1 MSFYLFYNKCI
12 LQFIENLIY
21 KAFLIDGDNGISL
34 FESTFKELN
43 KIQDDILTGFFN
55 AINKTIDIIQ
65 ESMAKGRRVNEMNRV
80 IEAEDSTIVIYYHPL
95 SRILFC
101 SISDADDDTEKIKE
115 VIHKIAIRFW
125 KKHQSDLKVF
135 RATTEKTRFQT
146 LSADIENLTRGGK
159 IAEVFPKLLVAKSVL
174 EKVLTMGMIND
185 SDFQIALLCTEK
197 NSPLKISRKLSLKR
211 NEVDDA
217 LKKLEQL
224 DIVKM

>member
-1 MSFYLFYNKCI
+1 
-12 LQFIENLIY
+12 LIY
-21 KAFLIDGDNGISL
+21 KAYLIDGDNGISL
-34 FESTFKELN
+34 FESTFKELE

-65 ESMAKGRRVNEMNRV
+65 ESMSKGRRVNEMNRV
-80 IEAEDSTIVIYYHPL
+80 VESEDSTILIYYHPL

-115 VIHKIAIRFW
+115 VIHKIAARFW
-125 KKHQSDLKVF
+125 KKHQSDLKIF

-146 LSADIENLTRGGK
+146 LNADIENLTRGGK
-159 IAEVFPKLLVAKSVL
+159 IAEVFPKLIVVKSVL

-185 SDFQIALLCTEK
+185 LDFQIAILCTGK
-197 NSPLKISRKLSLKR
+197 NSPLKISRILNLKR
-211 NEVDDA
+211 SEISDV

-224 DIVKM
+224 DIIKM

>member
-1 MSFYLFYNKCI
+1 VSFYLFYNKCI

-55 AINKTIDIIQ
+55 AINKTIDVIQ